1 MFQINLPVRE
11 FFSSE
16 HYIKSTIKKQ
26 NIDI

>member
-11 FFSSE
+11 IFSTE

-26 NIDI
+26 NIKI